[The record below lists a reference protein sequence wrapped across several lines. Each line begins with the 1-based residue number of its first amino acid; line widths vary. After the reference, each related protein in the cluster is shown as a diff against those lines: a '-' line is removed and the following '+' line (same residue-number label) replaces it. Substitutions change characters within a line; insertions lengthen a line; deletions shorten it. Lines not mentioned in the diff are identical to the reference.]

1 MDVGWEGLTPAR
13 PYSVQETQ
21 CAQPIYIALSSA
33 CVTNASLVTATHARR
48 TVYSAISNETLT
60 WLCAPRLYIS
70 LGLPS
75 AMDLDRAR
83 AIDSPDLRDDR
94 HEVGRV
100 GQVAVVQEHLGRA
113 FVGVCVEVV
122 QARGVEGRGPADDAV
137 YGVAFLQQHWSEL
150 RFSVLS
156 HVC

>member
-13 PYSVQETQ
+13 PYSVQEAQ

-33 CVTNASLVTATHARR
+33 CVTNANVVAATHARR

-75 AMDLDRAR
+75 AADPARAR
-83 AIDSPDLRDDR
+83 AIHSPDLRDDR

-100 GQVAVVQEHLGRA
+100 GQVAVMQEHLGRA
-113 FVGVCVEVV
+113 FVGICVEVV
-122 QARGVEGRGPADDAV
+122 QARGVERRGPADDAV
-137 YGVAFLQQHWSEL
+137 HDVTLLQQHWSEPRYSFL
-150 RFSVLS
+150 PY
-156 HVC
+156 VC